1 MDNKQIPYYNKTHFK
16 KTQKDQQLKKLVF
29 IHWVNMQNN
38 YIPKI
43 INSTQH
49 NLYLPYSE
57 F

>member
-16 KTQKDQQLKKLVF
+16 KTQKDQHIKKLVF
-29 IHWVNMQNN
+29 IHCVNMQNN

-49 NLYLPYSE
+49 NLYLLYSE